1 MAPFDGQLGTTA
13 DTMAAAHS
21 ADVLY
26 QLGLRYSLG
35 REVET
40 DLDAAHKWFNLSAIR
55 GNAEARRIRAEI
67 AAEMSREEVAAAQRE
82 AREWLRH
89 H

>member
-1 MAPFDGQLGTTA
+1 MAPFDGQLGITA
-13 DTMAAAHS
+13 DAGVTAPS
-21 ADVLY
+21 AEALY

-40 DLDAAHKWFNLSAIR
+40 DLVAAHKWFNLAAIR

-67 AAEMSREEVAAAQRE
+67 AAEMSREEVAVAQRE
-82 AREWLRH
+82 AREWLRRH
-89 H
+89 